1 VERRELGQQKNTPE
15 IRVMLAIGSI
25 AQQRLSVDL
34 HKHESFHE
42 FKLRAIAMAPIPE
55 DIR

>member
-1 VERRELGQQKNTPE
+1 
-15 IRVMLAIGSI
+15 MLAIGSI

-42 FKLRAIAMAPIPE
+42 FKLRAIEMAPIPE
-55 DIR
+55 DWIK